1 MKFTNVLYIEDDPD
15 TRFLQARLWRKFE
28 GHVEVASLE
37 QWDVLRANFEWVL
50 LDFHLGAETAL
61 DWIPKG
67 QSTLPRSTDSLVV
80 ESDLQH
86 PTARQ
91 IKSLGLPSFS
101 KPMPLEALI
110 EWTST
115 TVANKG

>member
-28 GHVEVASLE
+28 GHVEVASPE
-37 QWDVLRANFEWVL
+37 QWDVLRGGFEWVL

-61 DWIPKG
+61 DWIPKVRARFPEA
-67 QSTLPRSTDSLVV
+67 QIALLSNL
-80 ESDLQH
+80 DLQH

-115 TVANKG
+115 TVSNNG

>member
-28 GHVEVASLE
+28 GHVEVASPE

-50 LDFHLGAETAL
+50 LDFSLGAETAL
-61 DWIPKG
+61 DWIPREHASQKHRYPCC
-67 QSTLPRSTDSLVV
+67 QNL
-80 ESDLQH
+80 DLQH

-91 IKSLGLPSFS
+91 IKSLVPIFF
-101 KPMPLEALI
+101 
-110 EWTST
+110 
-115 TVANKG
+115 